1 MIIRTILLSY
11 AVCLLAVSQGVAGNE
26 EMIIQMISTDIKN
39 TEEKQKK
46 STLHIYRARQYA
58 KIKKWEDALD
68 DYSTALELD
77 HKGWIHLERSQFLLG
92 MEKYELAY
100 EDANAAKEEVPTL
113 AAEADKVIEEA
124 VAVIRERYE
133 AANPETI
140 IMNTRVDRYRK
151 TRFDVMREQGVFR
164 DKERMIAASN
174 TQRTEKRKQQYSKA
188 KSASAPRARS

>member
-11 AVCLLAVSQGVAGNE
+11 AVCLLTVSQGVAGNE
-26 EMIIQMISTDIKN
+26 EMIIQMISADIKN

-58 KIKKWEDALD
+58 KIKKWDEALD

-174 TQRTEKRKQQYSKA
+174 TQRTAKRKQQTSKA
-188 KSASAPRARS
+188 KAASAPRARS